1 MTIKELE
8 ERTGMTRANIRYYE
22 QEGLLTPA
30 RKENGY
36 RSYSEE
42 DCKNLLKIKLLRQL
56 QFSLQEV
63 RDLRSGVLSLPQ
75 AMEERSALLEQ
86 ESGELLSARDVC
98 RTIERE
104 VPDYA
109 ALAPEV
115 YLRQLSAPRDTAAA
129 ADVAAP
135 HPWRRY
141 FARSLDLTLAGL
153 AVTLVRF
160 CVFRIPAD
168 DGAGA
173 SILQLVLAWVVLLVT
188 EPVLLHFWGTT
199 VGKRLFGIRVV
210 SIHTGEKLSL
220 SEAYART
227 GTVFACGDGAGI
239 PLIGIGCNLYSY
251 YRYVKRGELLAWEE
265 DSTEQFSEIDWKA
278 PAGYVLAVAAVAG
291 LTYLAGIS
299 TLLPPN
305 RGDLTVAE
313 FAENYNYYRNY
324 FGVHPQCSL
333 DSDGRRQEMADDQ
346 GQTIVIS
353 LGTMPRP
360 DFIFTTEDGMVTQV
374 SWSYTMEEE
383 NAVLDTV
390 SPQLCWMALA
400 AAQRGTHVWNLNNKE
415 FLMEGWDPAI
425 DHFSCSWQG
434 VVLDYQTDLLRGPDG
449 WQILPGSTVACTV
462 TAEK

>member
-22 QEGLLTPA
+22 QEGLLVPA

-42 DCKNLLKIKLLRQL
+42 DCEDLLKIKLLRQL
-56 QFSLQEV
+56 QFSLQEI
-63 RDLRSGVLSLPQ
+63 RALQDGTLSLTQ
-75 AMEERSALLEQ
+75 AMEGRSALLER
-86 ESGELLSARDVC
+86 ESSELLSARDVC

-109 ALAPEV
+109 ALDPQV

-129 ADVAAP
+129 DVAQP

-153 AVTLVRF
+153 AVSLVRF
-160 CVFRIPAD
+160 CVFRQTVD
-168 DGAGA
+168 SGAGA
-173 SILQLVLAWVVLLVT
+173 RIVQLILSWTVLMLA
-188 EPVLLHFWGTT
+188 EPLLLHFWGTT

-210 SIHTGEKLSL
+210 SIRTGEKLGL
-220 SEAYART
+220 SEAFSRT
-227 GTVFACGDGAGI
+227 GMVFACGDGASI
-239 PLIGIGCNLYSY
+239 PLVNIGCNIYSY
-251 YRYVKRGELLAWEE
+251 YRYAVKGEPLAWEE
-265 DSTEQFSEIDWKA
+265 DNTEQFSDMTWRA
-278 PAGYVLAVAAVAG
+278 PVGYVLAVAAVVG
-291 LTYLAGIS
+291 VTYLAGIS

-313 FAENYNYYRNY
+313 FAENYNYYRDH
-324 FGVHPQCSL
+324 FEIDPRFSL
-333 DSDGRRQEMADDQ
+333 DRDGKWEKAEDT
-346 GQTIVIS
+346 GFVVIS
-353 LGTMPRP
+353 IGGELPKP
-360 DFIFTTEDGMVTQV
+360 DYVFTTEDGVITQV

-415 FLMEGWDPAI
+415 FLMEDWDPAI

-434 VVLDYQTDLLRGPDG
+434 VVLDYQTDLSRGPDG
-449 WQILPGSTVACTV
+449 WQILPGGTVSCTV
-462 TAEK
+462 TVEH

>member
-22 QEGLLTPA
+22 QEGLLVPA

-42 DCKNLLKIKLLRQL
+42 DCEDLLKIKLLRQL
-56 QFSLQEV
+56 QFSLQEI
-63 RDLRSGVLSLPQ
+63 RDLQDGTLSLTQ
-75 AMEERSALLEQ
+75 AMEGRSALLER
-86 ESGELLSARDVC
+86 ESSELLSARDVC

-109 ALAPEV
+109 ALDPQV

-129 ADVAAP
+129 DVAQP

-153 AVTLVRF
+153 AVSLVRF
-160 CVFRIPAD
+160 CVFRQTVD
-168 DGAGA
+168 SGAGA
-173 SILQLVLAWVVLLVT
+173 RIVQLILSWTVLMLA
-188 EPVLLHFWGTT
+188 EPLLLHFWGTT

-210 SIHTGEKLSL
+210 SIRTGEKLGL
-220 SEAYART
+220 SEAFSRT
-227 GTVFACGDGAGI
+227 GMVFACGDGASI
-239 PLIGIGCNLYSY
+239 PLVNIGCNIYSY
-251 YRYVKRGELLAWEE
+251 YRYAVKGEPLAWEE
-265 DSTEQFSEIDWKA
+265 DNTEQFSDMTWRA
-278 PAGYVLAVAAVAG
+278 PVGYVLAVAAVVG
-291 LTYLAGIS
+291 VTYLAGIS

-313 FAENYNYYRNY
+313 FAENYNYYRDH
-324 FGVHPQCSL
+324 FEIDPRFSL

-415 FLMEGWDPAI
+415 FLMEDWDPAI

-434 VVLDYQTDLLRGPDG
+434 VVLDYQTDLSRGPDG
-449 WQILPGSTVACTV
+449 WQILPGGTVSCTV
-462 TAEK
+462 TVEH

>member
-22 QEGLLTPA
+22 QEGLLAPA

-42 DCKNLLKIKLLRQL
+42 DCEDLLKIKLLRQL
-56 QFSLQEV
+56 QFSLQEI
-63 RDLRSGVLSLPQ
+63 RDLQDGTLSLTQ
-75 AMEERSALLEQ
+75 AMEGRSAVLEG
-86 ESGELLSARDVC
+86 ESSALLSARDVC

-109 ALAPEV
+109 ALDPQV

-129 ADVAAP
+129 DVAQP

-153 AVTLVRF
+153 AVSLVRF
-160 CVFRIPAD
+160 CVFRQTVD
-168 DGAGA
+168 SGAGA
-173 SILQLVLAWVVLLVT
+173 RIVQLILSWTVLMLV
-188 EPVLLHFWGTT
+188 EPFLLHFWGTT

-210 SIHTGEKLSL
+210 SIRTGEKLGL
-220 SEAYART
+220 SEAFSRT
-227 GTVFACGDGAGI
+227 GMVFACGDGASI
-239 PLIGIGCNLYSY
+239 PLVNIGCNIYSY
-251 YRYVKRGELLAWEE
+251 YRYAVKGEPLAWEE
-265 DSTEQFSEIDWKA
+265 DNTEQFSDMTWRA
-278 PAGYVLAVAAVAG
+278 PVGYVLAVAAVVG
-291 LTYLAGIS
+291 VTYLAGIS

-313 FAENYNYYRNY
+313 FAENYNYYRDH
-324 FGVHPQCSL
+324 FEIDPRFSL
-333 DSDGRRQEMADDQ
+333 DRDGKWEKAEDT
-346 GQTIVIS
+346 GFVVIS
-353 LGTMPRP
+353 LGGELPQP
-360 DFIFTTEDGMVTQV
+360 DYVFTTEDGVITQV

-415 FLMEGWDPAI
+415 FLMEDWDPAI

-434 VVLDYQTDLLRGPDG
+434 VVLDYQTDLSRGPDG
-449 WQILPGSTVACTV
+449 WQILPGGTVSCTV
-462 TAEK
+462 TVEH

>member
-22 QEGLLTPA
+22 QEGLLAPA

-42 DCKNLLKIKLLRQL
+42 DCEDLLKIKLLRQL
-56 QFSLQEV
+56 QFSLQEI
-63 RDLRSGVLSLPQ
+63 RDLQDGTLSLTQ
-75 AMEERSALLEQ
+75 AMEGRSALLER
-86 ESGELLSARDVC
+86 ESSELISARDVC

-109 ALAPEV
+109 ALDPQV

-129 ADVAAP
+129 DVAQP

-153 AVTLVRF
+153 AVSLVRF
-160 CVFRIPAD
+160 CVFRQTVD
-168 DGAGA
+168 SGAGA
-173 SILQLVLAWVVLLVT
+173 RIVQLILSWTVLMLA
-188 EPVLLHFWGTT
+188 EPFLLHFWGTT

-210 SIHTGEKLSL
+210 SIRTGEKLGL
-220 SEAYART
+220 SEAFSRT
-227 GTVFACGDGAGI
+227 GMVFACGDGASI
-239 PLIGIGCNLYSY
+239 PLVNIGCNIYSY
-251 YRYVKRGELLAWEE
+251 YRYAVKGEPLAWEE
-265 DSTEQFSEIDWKA
+265 DNTEQFSDMTWRA
-278 PAGYVLAVAAVAG
+278 PVGYVLAVAAVVG
-291 LTYLAGIS
+291 VTYLAGIS

-313 FAENYNYYRNY
+313 FAENYNYYRDH
-324 FGVHPQCSL
+324 FEIDPRFSL
-333 DSDGRRQEMADDQ
+333 DRDGKWEKAEDT
-346 GQTIVIS
+346 GFVVIS
-353 LGTMPRP
+353 LGGELPQP
-360 DFIFTTEDGMVTQV
+360 DYVFTTEDGVITQV

-415 FLMEGWDPAI
+415 FLMEDWDPAI

-434 VVLDYQTDLLRGPDG
+434 VVLDYQTDLSRGPDG
-449 WQILPGSTVACTV
+449 WQILPGGTVSCTV
-462 TAEK
+462 TVEH

>member
-22 QEGLLTPA
+22 QEGLLAPA

-42 DCKNLLKIKLLRQL
+42 DCEDLLKIKLLRQL
-56 QFSLQEV
+56 QFSLQEI
-63 RDLRSGVLSLPQ
+63 RALQDGTLSLTQ
-75 AMEERSALLEQ
+75 AMEGRSALLER
-86 ESGELLSARDVC
+86 ESSELLSARDVC

-109 ALAPEV
+109 ALDPQV

-129 ADVAAP
+129 DVAQP

-153 AVTLVRF
+153 AVSLVRF
-160 CVFRIPAD
+160 CVFRQTVD
-168 DGAGA
+168 SGAGA
-173 SILQLVLAWVVLLVT
+173 RIVQLILSWTVLMLA
-188 EPVLLHFWGTT
+188 EPLLLHFWGTT

-210 SIHTGEKLSL
+210 SIRTGEKLGL
-220 SEAYART
+220 SEAFSRT
-227 GTVFACGDGAGI
+227 GMVFACGDGASI
-239 PLIGIGCNLYSY
+239 PLVNIGCNIYSY
-251 YRYVKRGELLAWEE
+251 YRYAVKGEPLAWEE
-265 DSTEQFSEIDWKA
+265 DNTEQFSDMTWRA
-278 PAGYVLAVAAVAG
+278 PAGYVLAVAAVVG
-291 LTYLAGIS
+291 VTYLAGIS

-313 FAENYNYYRNY
+313 FAENYNYYRDH
-324 FGVHPQCSL
+324 FEIDPRFSL

-415 FLMEGWDPAI
+415 FLMEDWDPAI

-434 VVLDYQTDLLRGPDG
+434 VVLDYQTDLSRGPDG
-449 WQILPGSTVACTV
+449 WQILPGGTVSCTV
-462 TAEK
+462 TVEH